1 MLKPKFIKG
10 LILAFLI
17 LSLLSSSFVFQLL
30 LFKAHRGLALMRTIN
45 ETAINKVGGEKRS
58 MKIEITSST
67 SFYLFFAYIDLSFMI
82 SDNAHP
88 EAYISGFF
96 SPYAPTEP
104 DDYCPYCCV
113 RDFGKDYNL
122 YIFLG
127 NADTGCKE
135 KEIIEPYAKDFISRF
150 RRMPNSIS
158 PIEQFHLFGGYLWGE
173 ILSFL
178 SFRGLPMPG
187 EVPFIGILLMIILG
201 GLPITI
207 IRFVTLIY
215 LPLIVLIPSFLS
227 VPFFIVW
234 LLSLIFLTVD
244 YFYSFKITTKFLR
257 RVKGYFTRK

>member
-1 MLKPKFIKG
+1 MLKSKFIKG

-45 ETAINKVGGEKRS
+45 ETTIGEVGGEKRS
-58 MKIEITSST
+58 MEIEITFST
-67 SFYLFFAYIDLSFMI
+67 SFYLFFDSIHLSFMI

-96 SPYAPTEP
+96 RPYAPIEP
-104 DDYCPYCCV
+104 DDYCPYCHV

-122 YIFLG
+122 YISLG

-135 KEIIEPYAKDFISRF
+135 KETIEPYAKDFIAKF
-150 RRMPNSIS
+150 RSMPNSLS
-158 PIEQFHLFGGYLWGE
+158 PIEQFYLFGEYLWRQ
-173 ILSFL
+173 LLLFL

-187 EVPFIGILLMIILG
+187 EVPFIGILLMIILY
-201 GLPITI
+201 GLPIAI
-207 IRFVTLIY
+207 ILFVTLIY

-227 VPFFIVW
+227 IPFFIIW

-257 RVKGYFTRK
+257 RVKSYFTRK